1 MLDEVRE
8 LVVVD
13 AESRVLVLPTLFLA
27 DPAASKLALERKP
40 RSCLARP
47 GILTQSLDRPNQ
59 DTGIQNE

>member
-13 AESRVLVLPTLFLA
+13 AEVRVRVLHTLVLA
-27 DPAASKLALERKP
+27 DQAASKLALERKP

-47 GILTQSLDRPNQ
+47 GI
-59 DTGIQNE
+59 QNE